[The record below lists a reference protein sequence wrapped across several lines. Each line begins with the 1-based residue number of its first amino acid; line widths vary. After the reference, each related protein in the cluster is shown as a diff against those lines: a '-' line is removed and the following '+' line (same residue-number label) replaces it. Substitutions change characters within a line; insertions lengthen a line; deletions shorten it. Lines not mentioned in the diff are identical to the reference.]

1 MTDLSYDLPKKTQD
15 AINAN
20 LMGANKNAQA
30 ASETGDDFRDS
41 LMSPEEMK
49 QMRADARLAI
59 SRGAS
64 NLANMGEVGGL
75 QAPDW
80 KVIQNLFG
88 SRQYQFGDMK
98 SNPIFDFNG
107 LIEAAN
113 DKSLQNRAIG
123 LADTDKVAPL
133 TSALEQQGEGS
144 YNSAVNLQNLFN
156 PNLVPQ
162 TESTKAGNIS
172 AIANAG
178 GIMSKTQQEAGN
190 RGDVKIH
197 GGGLSNSNLTISSP
211 YQNNLDVSK
220 LPPEVQSYGGQ
231 YNSMMNPNQSNDNL
245 TKEAAKNKQ
254 ILLQGSQDYSPTG
267 PKNPEIVAKN
277 ADNFNVG
284 LKVANNDGTITTLN
298 SNGKEMGVSPDEIG
312 KSVSANSFFTALGQK
327 VGAGSTASFINSK
340 LIPLLPSF
348 SEKEQNELAQAAAA
362 GTLDINGLKSTV
374 DRLTNN
380 AQGNYYKYQAFN
392 AIADNNSRYN
402 AGQVSSDAL
411 QSTLN
416 SSYALNSPNLLT
428 KDGTPISA
436 GLTSYLNKIKTEA
449 KDYGWDDDRLRAEQ
463 MKAIEIFDKQA
474 KDLAKKEDSKGGKKD
489 GDKRGDT
496 PPSDVITDKNQL
508 NSIKKTGYNPG
519 GYNYGRTAQ

>member
-1 MTDLSYDLPKKTQD
+1 MGLSYELDP
-15 AINAN
+15 AIQRAVVSNLANAN
-20 LMGANKNAQA
+20 ANA
-30 ASETGDDFRDS
+30 AEASKTGKDFREG

-49 QMRADARLAI
+49 QMRAEAKLAT

-64 NLANMGEVGGL
+64 NLTNMGEVGGL

-80 KVIQNLFG
+80 QTLQHMIG
-88 SRQYQFGDMK
+88 SKQWQIGDIK
-98 SNPIFDFNG
+98 SNPVIDLSG
-107 LIEAAN
+107 MADAAN
-113 DKSLQNRAIG
+113 AKTLQNRAIG
-123 LADTDKVAPL
+123 LADTDKVNPL
-133 TSALEQQGEGS
+133 TTALEQQGEGS
-144 YNSAVNLQNLFN
+144 YSSPVNLQNLFN

-162 TESTKAGNIS
+162 MEATKAGNIGAMAGAADVLS
-172 AIANAG
+172 RTQQAAGNTGAVDVHTG
-178 GIMSKTQQEAGN
+178 GISRSQAG
-190 RGDVKIH
+190 
-197 GGGLSNSNLTISSP
+197 ISSP

-474 KDLAKKEDSKGGKKD
+474 KDLAKKEDGKGGKKD

-508 NSIKKTGYNPG
+508 NSIKKTGYNPS

>member
-1 MTDLSYDLPKKTQD
+1 
-15 AINAN
+15 
-20 LMGANKNAQA
+20 
-30 ASETGDDFRDS
+30 
-41 LMSPEEMK
+41 
-49 QMRADARLAI
+49 
-59 SRGAS
+59 
-64 NLANMGEVGGL
+64 
-75 QAPDW
+75 
-80 KVIQNLFG
+80 
-88 SRQYQFGDMK
+88 
-98 SNPIFDFNG
+98 
-107 LIEAAN
+107 
-113 DKSLQNRAIG
+113 
-123 LADTDKVAPL
+123 
-133 TSALEQQGEGS
+133 
-144 YNSAVNLQNLFN
+144 
-156 PNLVPQ
+156 
-162 TESTKAGNIS
+162 
-172 AIANAG
+172 
-178 GIMSKTQQEAGN
+178 
-190 RGDVKIH
+190 
-197 GGGLSNSNLTISSP
+197 
-211 YQNNLDVSK
+211 
-220 LPPEVQSYGGQ
+220 
-231 YNSMMNPNQSNDNL
+231 MMNPNQSNDNL

-428 KDGTPISA
+428 KDGTPIASK
-436 GLTSYLNKIKTEA
+436 LTSYLNKLKTEA
-449 KDYGWDDDRLRAEQ
+449 SDYGWDDDRLRAEQ
-463 MKAIEIFDKQA
+463 MKAIIDSDKQA
-474 KDLAKKEDSKGGKKD
+474 KDLAKKEDSKGGGSNKTGK
-489 GDKRGDT
+489 GDT
-496 PPSDVITDKNQL
+496 PPSDIITDKNQL
-508 NSIKKTGYNPG
+508 NSIKKTGYNPSG
-519 GYNYGRTAQ
+519 SNYGRTTQ